1 MQTDQQLSE
10 KSCTV
15 VRDAVDCPSV
25 KPIRA
30 VLKRWRSENKLTRDA
45 IATAADVNVRTVSNW
60 ENGIGAPGI
69 DQVRALEK
77 LKPGLVEALG
87 LGRAMR

>member
-1 MQTDQQLSE
+1 M
-10 KSCTV
+10 
-15 VRDAVDCPSV
+15 
-25 KPIRA
+25 KPIRTI
-30 VLKRWRSENKLTRDA
+30 LKRWRSENKLTREA
-45 IATAADVNVRTVSNW
+45 IATATGVNVRTVSNW

-77 LKPGLVEALG
+77 LKPGLVAALG